1 MWRNRRDR
9 RHGGRGG
16 AAHRR
21 AGGRT
26 GGGGSRIGDVVR
38 LIKDIASQTN
48 LLALN
53 ATIEAARAGEAG
65 KGFAVVAGEV
75 KNLASQT
82 AQGDRR
88 DRGTDR
94 CGTDR
99 DSDAVAAIQSIGTT
113 IGRINV
119 IATAIA
125 GAVDSQRSATQD
137 IVHQVQQATQ
147 SSGVANSS
155 MVAVTHLVAATGVA
169 ADRVVTGM
177 DALAQQSRTLSA
189 QVDQFVT
196 KIRRAG

>member
-1 MWRNRRDR
+1 
-9 RHGGRGG
+9 
-16 AAHRR
+16 
-21 AGGRT
+21 
-26 GGGGSRIGDVVR
+26 
-38 LIKDIASQTN
+38 
-48 LLALN
+48 
-53 ATIEAARAGEAG
+53 
-65 KGFAVVAGEV
+65 V

-82 AQGDRR
+82 AKA
-88 DRGTDR
+88 TDEIAAQIVAVQTATR
-94 CGTDR
+94 
-99 DSDAVAAIQSIGTT
+99 DAVAAIQSIGTT

-125 GAVDSQRSATQD
+125 EAVDSQRSATQD

-155 MVAVTHLVAATGVA
+155 MVAVTHSVAATGVA